1 MFGFQGGQSVEIVV
15 RKRRYM
21 AESQQNWPFLTT
33 IDCRSL
39 RTTAQ
44 LSAMIKV
51 RAGLSEQQARTDVEA
66 WAEGKDFSS
75 ANARSVH
82 PPESRT

>member
-1 MFGFQGGQSVEIVV
+1 MA

-21 AESQQNWPFLTT
+21 AEAQQKWPFLTT
-33 IDCRSL
+33 IDCRFLKSA
-39 RTTAQ
+39 AQ

-75 ANARSVH
+75 ADARSVH